1 MEAFKLGNIEEAAE
15 AANEMCTLLAAAKIN
30 DPLVEVD
37 NAGKLVSIQL
47 KVILSIFMKL
57 SSLTNRF
64 LSQVCFEKNSKES
77 QALAKYWVQGVL
89 RYDLRSFQLGF
100 RIMSISHKYPRQV
113 FNSPMFGSDN

>member
-64 LSQVCFEKNSKES
+64 VPGLLRKELKGVPGHGEVLGPGRVAIRFAQFPVRIPDHVDQPQV
-77 QALAKYWVQGVL
+77 
-89 RYDLRSFQLGF
+89 
-100 RIMSISHKYPRQV
+100 P
-113 FNSPMFGSDN
+113 